1 MNKNILFLTSRTALV
16 FAFMALAIGCKD
28 DTVNDIETTEG
39 DVQTLYQDKVD
50 YMNNDARIISA
61 LVQGG
66 LEVKTTWTD
75 ERTKNTSML
84 FSNDLVATV
93 YDAANYTKM
102 RTIPLPGID
111 ADGNW
116 ICDYFGE
123 VSPLLDGK
131 GNTVSAKGGTAPEM
145 RLNVTGYWEYSRRSE
160 R

>member
-1 MNKNILFLTSRTALV
+1 MNKNILLLACRTAFV
-16 FAFMALAIGCKD
+16 FTIMALAIGCKD

-84 FSNDLVATV
+84 FSSTARVTPFPL
-93 YDAANYTKM
+93 
-102 RTIPLPGID
+102 RTAL
-111 ADGNW
+111 
-116 ICDYFGE
+116 
-123 VSPLLDGK
+123 
-131 GNTVSAKGGTAPEM
+131 
-145 RLNVTGYWEYSRRSE
+145 RR
-160 R
+160 RCVLT